1 MDAAANCDDG
11 PEDSTPGP
19 NTHLRAAIRCDRQ
32 HPCSQ
37 CASAKIDCILVDKK
51 PREKRTRILVTS
63 EYQLPDPI
71 PFSEKKI
78 DELDRRMG
86 EVLSVMQDLK
96 NDRHLSGCSHAFLS
110 TPARADMS
118 SMSSSKS
125 SPSSHAIQPGS
136 AAGSSAI
143 LGEGESSLAA
153 HSAFASDFMQ
163 HVASASP
170 LQCSRPEMRDTLD
183 ALSSVVATLREQT
196 VAKEMAYPHARP
208 IQRPGPSGYGLP
220 PIQKVVDLI
229 RIAKSFI
236 YEFILTRNFSDICLQ
251 VYFSDSFSEMEFII
265 VNAGLHSLLEDYSHH
280 VPVEEK
286 EVYQGHARMC
296 RANLETALSSLPLH
310 IPTTMDAVTA
320 LLFGAWHAIELSKP
334 YLAWALS
341 AKASELCQTL
351 SYHRIPDTDDSDD
364 AKARKFLFWTNYFL
378 DKCLSLRLG
387 RASTIPD
394 WDITT
399 HRPSTTDTHKEA
411 VMAYFVLWVESA
423 RCQGNIY
430 EMLYSPEAIAQSD
443 HVRQSRAQLLVNDL
457 RMLDQAM
464 QETNVGQSRFNFGTL
479 CSSNLECQEK
489 WIKVAKDNA
498 GTDVMDFFAAS
509 DDTLR
514 LSLLTL
520 VHRAAPQPADA
531 TTTFSHSCA
540 EAARAALHRHQDC
553 LAIIDRS
560 SEDFLPSYVHWTLLF
575 TPFIPF
581 IVIFCQVIETQDNAD
596 LDHLGAFVASIQP
609 AAAASDAAAK
619 LCRLFQVLYNV
630 AARYAELS
638 GPYNGHPETTE
649 EMNMYLK
656 LLGVPHG
663 EEGNA
668 SEQHRQEFAHDL
680 EGDFAH
686 GACGDGTSTGEAQ
699 TGPIVM
705 NPMMRMG
712 NGAQLEEWF
721 YRNQDLMQ
729 SFQTSADPFPMEE

>member
-1 MDAAANCDDG
+1 MDAAANCDDS
-11 PEDSTPGP
+11 PEGLALSP
-19 NTHLRAAIRCDRQ
+19 NIHLRAACNNCRVRKIRCDRQ
-32 HPCSQ
+32 HPCSH

-63 EYQLPDPI
+63 EY
-71 PFSEKKI
+71 EKKM
-78 DELDRRMG
+78 DQLDRRMG
-86 EVLSVMQDLK
+86 EVLSLIQGLK
-96 NDRHLSGCSHAFLS
+96 NDRQLSGCSHAFLN
-110 TPARADMS
+110 TTAGADMS
-118 SMSSSKS
+118 AVSSSKS
-125 SPSSHAIQPGS
+125 SPSSHTIQPGS
-136 AAGSSAI
+136 DAGSSVV

-170 LQCSRPEMRDTLD
+170 LQCSVPEMRDTLD

-196 VAKEMAYPHARP
+196 VANEMAYPHARP

-220 PIQKVVDLI
+220 PIQKAVELI
-229 RIAKSFI
+229 RIAKNQRLAGTGFL

-265 VNAGLHSLLEDYSHH
+265 VNAGLHSLFEDYSHR

-286 EVYQGHARMC
+286 AVYRGHARMC

-310 IPTTMDAVTA
+310 LPTTTDAVTA

-334 YLAWALS
+334 YLSWALS

-351 SYHRIPDTDDSDD
+351 SYHRIPDTDNSDD
-364 AKARKFLFWTNYFL
+364 AKFRKFLFWTNYFL

-399 HRPSTTDTHKEA
+399 HRPSTTDTHNEA

-430 EMLYSPEAIAQSD
+430 ELLYSPEAVAQPD

-464 QETNVGQSRFNFGTL
+464 QETNK
-479 CSSNLECQEK
+479 K

-509 DDTLR
+509 DETLR
-514 LSLLTL
+514 LSLLSL
-520 VHRAAPQPADA
+520 VHRAAPQPAGA
-531 TTTFSHSCA
+531 PTTFSHSCA

-553 LAIIDRS
+553 LAIIARS

-581 IVIFCQVIETQDNAD
+581 IVIFCQVIETQEKTD
-596 LDHLGAFVASIQP
+596 LNRLGAFVASIQP

-619 LCRLFQVLYNV
+619 LYRLFQVLHNV
-630 AARYAELS
+630 AARYVELS
-638 GPYNGHPETTE
+638 GPYNGQPQASE
-649 EMNMYLK
+649 EMDMYLK

-663 EEGNA
+663 EESNV
-668 SEQHRQEFAHDL
+668 SEQHRQGFAHDL
-680 EGDFAH
+680 EGDFAQA
-686 GACGDGTSTGEAQ
+686 ACGDGTSTGEVQ
-699 TGPIVM
+699 TGPMVM

-721 YRNQDLMQ
+721 YRNQALMQ
-729 SFQTSADPFPMEE
+729 SVQTSAHPFPMED